1 MDRYGGQRGYAAMET
16 SDQAEEKF
24 AFTERFIDTYRT
36 KTEKG
41 KKVVKKDEVKK
52 EEKKKEEVKEGF

>member
-1 MDRYGGQRGYAAMET
+1 MG
-16 SDQAEEKF
+16 AEEKF
-24 AFTERFIDTYRT
+24 GFTERFSDTYRT

-41 KKVVKKDEVKK
+41 KKVVKKDEAKK